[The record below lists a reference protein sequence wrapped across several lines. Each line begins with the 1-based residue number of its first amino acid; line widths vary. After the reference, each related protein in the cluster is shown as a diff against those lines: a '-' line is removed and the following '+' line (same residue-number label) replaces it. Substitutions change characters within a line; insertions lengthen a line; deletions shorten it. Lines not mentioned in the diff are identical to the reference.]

1 MKIYLKLLLRQ
12 KVKPMHNKATSP
24 VSITGSTLKLIAVI
38 TMLIDHMGA
47 ALVGPLRH
55 KLPDGSALGDFCI
68 MIYPHMRNIG
78 RLAFP
83 IFCFL
88 LVEGFLHT
96 RNVRKYASRM
106 FVFALISELPFDY
119 AFSNQLL
126 RNAHQNV
133 YFTLLIGLLVMMGM
147 SYFEFREPRTKVGN
161 YLNFLMQI
169 FIAAVGLWM
178 ADFLHTDYNYK
189 GVFLIIVLYSLR
201 LDRRLQAIFGAITIS
216 WEMYAP
222 FAFIPVLFYNGQR
235 GRQMKYFFYWFY
247 PVHLLILGFLRHV
260 VIPHFLI

>member
-1 MKIYLKLLLRQ
+1 M
-12 KVKPMHNKATSP
+12 KPMHNRSSSP

-55 KLPDGSALGDFCI
+55 KLPAGNTLGDFCTV
-68 MIYPHMRNIG
+68 IYPHMRNIG

-96 RNVRKYASRM
+96 RNARKYASRM
-106 FVFALISELPFDY
+106 FVFAWISELPFDY
-119 AFSNQLL
+119 AFSSQLIHS
-126 RNAHQNV
+126 AHQNV

-147 SYFEFREPRTKVGN
+147 SYFEFRATRTKTGI
-161 YLNFLMQI
+161 YLNFLMQVS
-169 FIAAVGLWM
+169 IAAAGLWL
-178 ADFLHTDYNYK
+178 AGFLHTDYSYK

-222 FAFIPVLFYNGQR
+222 LAFIPVWFYNGQR

-260 VIPHFLI
+260 VIPSFLI